1 MFDRFL
7 DGFLTGVS
15 YLFGFG
21 IIAVL
26 AVLTGAPVALAFL
39 TWNAWWLLS
48 YLLIIPIDFGIWN
61 VFF

>member
-7 DGFLTGVS
+7 DGFLTGVG
-15 YLFGFG
+15 YMFGFG

-26 AVLTGAPVALAFL
+26 AILTGAPVVLAFS

-48 YLLIIPIDFGIWN
+48 YLLIIPIDFGVWN

>member
-7 DGFLTGVS
+7 DGFLTGVG
-15 YLFGFG
+15 YMFGFG

-26 AVLTGAPVALAFL
+26 AILTGAPVALAFS

-48 YLLIIPIDFGIWN
+48 YLLIIPIDFGVWN

>member
-7 DGFLTGVS
+7 DGFLTGVG
-15 YLFGFG
+15 YMFGLG
-21 IIAVL
+21 IIAAL
-26 AVLTGAPVALAFL
+26 VALTCGPIILAFS

-48 YLLIIPIDFGIWN
+48 YLLIIPIDFGVWN